1 MQPSAEIYYDA
12 ASAQSQG
19 RREQQEDAVVADF
32 PAGAGMGFAVLSDGM
47 GGHAAGD
54 VASKIVVTEIFSE
67 LKMQSGN
74 PKGLEEDISGIL
86 QAAVQSANDC
96 VRYHAETNPETMGM
110 GATLIAPVLLGDRL
124 YWISVGDSP
133 LYLYRDGQLA
143 RLNEDHSMLAQIN
156 YLVNHGMMERETAAN
171 HPDRHALT
179 SVLIGGEIAKIDCP
193 ARPVRVQPNDVILVA
208 SDGLQYLS
216 ETRIAELVGQ
226 GASQSSAEIG
236 AELLRALEDLDDPDQ
251 DNISLCV
258 IRVSDDPTFGLETV
272 PPAAMAAEPAAAA
285 ATAARSQMT
294 IVAAASRKRKV
305 VTYRVSME
313 RSA

>member
-1 MQPSAEIYYDA
+1 MRLREA
-12 ASAQSQG
+12 AATMVIWL
-19 RREQQEDAVVADF
+19 RAAVA
-32 PAGAGMGFAVLSDGM
+32 AA
-47 GGHAAGD
+47 AAGSAAIAAGGT
-54 VASKIVVTEIFSE
+54 VSSPKVGSSLTRITQSEILSW
-67 LKMQSGN
+67 SGSSRSSSARSSSAPISALDWLAPCPTSSAIRVSDRYCN
-74 PKGLEEDISGIL
+74 PSL
-86 QAAVQSANDC
+86 
-96 VRYHAETNPETMGM
+96 
-110 GATLIAPVLLGDRL
+110 ATR
-124 YWISVGDSP
+124 
-133 LYLYRDGQLA
+133 
-143 RLNEDHSMLAQIN
+143 
-156 YLVNHGMMERETAAN
+156 
-171 HPDRHALT
+171 
-179 SVLIGGEIAKIDCP
+179 
-193 ARPVRVQPNDVILVA
+193 ILVA